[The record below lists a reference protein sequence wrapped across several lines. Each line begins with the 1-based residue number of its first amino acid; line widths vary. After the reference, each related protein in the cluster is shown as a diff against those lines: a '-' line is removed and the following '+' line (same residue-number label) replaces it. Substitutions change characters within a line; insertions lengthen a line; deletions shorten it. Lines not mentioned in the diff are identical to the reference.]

1 MNHLLYNIAIIM
13 LLIGIL
19 MLTYYLTKA
28 YNNQSNINN
37 TNINDDVDN
46 RNVLDDIYNMRPS
59 KIFKV
64 MFNEPSI
71 WQGYETIDNKN
82 KPLGAKSLS

>member
-1 MNHLLYNIAIIM
+1 MNHLLYNISIVM

-28 YNNQSNINN
+28 YNNQANINT
-37 TNINDDVDN
+37 TNINDDTEITPS
-46 RNVLDDIYNMRPS
+46 LDDIYNMRPS
-59 KIFKV
+59 KTFKV

-71 WQGYETIDNKN
+71 WQGYETTDNKN
-82 KPLGAKSLS
+82 IPLGAKY

>member
-1 MNHLLYNIAIIM
+1 MNHLLYNISIIM

-28 YNNQSNINN
+28 YNSQSNINN
-37 TNINDDVDN
+37 TDINNNTYNEKLPSLDDV
-46 RNVLDDIYNMRPS
+46 YNMRPS
-59 KIFKV
+59 KTFKV

-82 KPLGAKSLS
+82 TPLGSKS

>member
-1 MNHLLYNIAIIM
+1 MNHLLYNISIVM

-37 TNINDDVDN
+37 TDINDDTEN
-46 RNVLDDIYNMRPS
+46 TPSLDEIYNMRPS
-59 KIFKV
+59 KTFKV

-82 KPLGAKSLS
+82 KPLGAKNQS

>member
-1 MNHLLYNIAIIM
+1 M

-28 YNNQSNINN
+28 YNTNNITITNN
-37 TNINDDVDN
+37 DYFPEPT
-46 RNVLDDIYNMRPS
+46 LDEVYDMRPS
-59 KIFKV
+59 KTFSV

-71 WQGYETIDNKN
+71 WQGYETIDSK
-82 KPLGAKSLS
+82 KLPLGAKLQS

>member
-1 MNHLLYNIAIIM
+1 MNHLLYNIALIM

-28 YNNQSNINN
+28 YNTNNTNNINN
-37 TNINDDVDN
+37 TNNTN
-46 RNVLDDIYNMRPS
+46 NEPTLDDIYNMRPS
-59 KIFKV
+59 QTFKV

-71 WQGYETIDNKN
+71 WQGYETINK
-82 KPLGAKSLS
+82 

>member
-1 MNHLLYNIAIIM
+1 
-13 LLIGIL
+13 

-28 YNNQSNINN
+28 YNNQSTINNSNITNN
-37 TNINDDVDN
+37 TNMTSS
-46 RNVLDDIYNMRPS
+46 LDDIYNMRPS
-59 KIFKV
+59 KTFKV

-82 KPLGAKSLS
+82 KPIGVKS

>member
-1 MNHLLYNIAIIM
+1 MNHLLYNISIIM

-28 YNNQSNINN
+28 YNNNN
-37 TNINDDVDN
+37 QITDNDINDNDN
-46 RNVLDDIYNMRPS
+46 IITPLDDMYNMRPS
-59 KIFKV
+59 KTFKV

-71 WQGYETIDNKN
+71 WQGYETNDNKN
-82 KPLGAKSLS
+82 KPLGTKSLL